1 MPSESN
7 FSIEFPAN
15 RDYIPFVQE
24 FLKGY
29 LLSYNFSKE
38 FSEGAAKQSISWLDS
53 IMPEEK
59 YLHALPTVFFNC
71 KNSEHL
77 VSVEIRT
84 SDDRKFATSLSTKKS
99 EEGA

>member
-29 LLSYNFSKE
+29 LLSYNFNKE
-38 FSEGAAKQSISWLDS
+38 FSEGAAKQSVSWLDS
-53 IMPEEK
+53 VMPEEK
-59 YLHALPTVFFNC
+59 YLHALPIVVFGC
-71 KNSEHL
+71 KNSESL
-77 VSVEIRT
+77 VSVKIHT
-84 SDDRKFATSLSTKKS
+84 SDGKKFETSLSTQKS

>member
-1 MPSESN
+1 MPSENS

-29 LLSYNFSKE
+29 LLSYNFNKD
-38 FSEGAAKQSISWLDS
+38 FSEGAARQSILWLDS

-59 YLHALPTVFFNC
+59 YLHALPVVFFC
-71 KNSEHL
+71 FKSSENL
-77 VSVEIRT
+77 ISVEIRT
-84 SDDRKFATSLSTKKS
+84 SDEKKFTTTLSTQKS
-99 EEGA
+99 EEGK